1 MRTRIWMK
9 GLALVPVLCL
19 VGFSAAARPQA
30 ASEQTGDPVA
40 DAARKARES
49 KKDASKPKKVYTDDD
64 FKKAAPEPAPAASPA
79 PASPTPGSA
88 NGTTATT
95 AATTAATPAGQ
106 TPKEDPNSEAAWRKR
121 FQEQHDKIAKAEKE
135 LDILQR
141 ELEKAQLEYY
151 PDPQKAMTQQNT
163 RGDIN
168 DKSARIDAKKKEIA
182 DLKQGLD
189 ALEDQLRKA
198 NGNPGWAR

>member
-19 VGFSAAARPQA
+19 AGFSAAARPQA

-79 PASPTPGSA
+79 PGSPTPGSA

-106 TPKEDPNSEAAWRKR
+106 NPQRGPKQRSGL
-121 FQEQHDKIAKAEKE
+121 EKE
-135 LDILQR
+135 VSG
-141 ELEKAQLEYY
+141 A
-151 PDPQKAMTQQNT
+151 T
-163 RGDIN
+163 R
-168 DKSARIDAKKKEIA
+168 
-182 DLKQGLD
+182 
-189 ALEDQLRKA
+189 
-198 NGNPGWAR
+198 